1 LIDLFK
7 RHQAAVPIAPIGC
20 REPRLSEARTNI
32 HDTERCGYLSSRAAV
47 SISRATALAYVF
59 VRLNNYGFDLYLVFF
74 GVWCVLVGYLI
85 FKSAFMP
92 RVLGLLLMISGLGWM
107 MYLALWFAISIFPFI
122 AAASALGEIPLELW
136 LLIKGGNA
144 QRWREQAAAAAL

>member
-1 LIDLFK
+1 
-7 RHQAAVPIAPIGC
+7 
-20 REPRLSEARTNI
+20 
-32 HDTERCGYLSSRAAV
+32 LSSRAAV

-85 FKSAFMP
+85 FESAFMP